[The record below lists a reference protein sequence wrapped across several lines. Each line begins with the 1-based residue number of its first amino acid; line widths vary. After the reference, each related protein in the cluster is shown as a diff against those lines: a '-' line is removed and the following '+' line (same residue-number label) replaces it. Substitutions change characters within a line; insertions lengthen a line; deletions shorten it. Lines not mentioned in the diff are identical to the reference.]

1 MRVLDISR
9 PLEEAVPWP
18 GEGGL
23 ERRLT
28 KTHLRDGWETAELR
42 LGSHLGTHVDA
53 PAHLLPDGKRL
64 GELPLDLFIGP
75 ALVIDCGNE
84 QIVNGKLLGAAEINP
99 GDRVLLKTLNS
110 VRSTDVFFEDF
121 VYPDESAARVLIGR
135 GISLLGVDGPSVD
148 GFSTEPVAHQLLF
161 SKGIPILEGL
171 DLGGVE
177 AGRYTLVC
185 LPLRIE
191 EAEGA
196 PCRAV
201 LLEI

>member
-1 MRVLDISR
+1 MLIIDITR
-9 PLEEAVPWP
+9 PLERAVPWP

-75 ALVIDCGNE
+75 ALVVDCGDARV
-84 QIVNGKLLGAAEINP
+84 IGAEIFSRNEINP

-110 VRSTDVFFEDF
+110 SRRNGGFRKD
-121 VYPDESAARVLIGR
+121 YAHPDESTARLLVEK

-148 GFSTEPVAHQLLF
+148 GFEKEPVVHRLLF
-161 SKGIPILEGL
+161 NDGIPVLEGL
-171 DLGGVE
+171 DLSGVD

-185 LPLRIE
+185 LPLKIDS
-191 EAEGA
+191 ADGA

-201 LLEI
+201 LLET